1 MALPIA
7 YGVGASAWTFT
18 SALLSF
24 GRVVAISAGLYFAGE
39 SLNEVTENIQETITP
54 TTDLPDGRTDSAF
67 SIPTSIS
74 IALLVVAIAY
84 LYDKVIGKPIFKKY
98 GSKKKKRR

>member
-1 MALPIA
+1 MPIPIA

-24 GRVVAISAGLYFAGE
+24 GRVVVISAALYFSGE
-39 SLNEVTENIQETITP
+39 ALNEVTENIQETVTP
-54 TTDLPDGRTDSAF
+54 TSPLPEGREETSF

-74 IALLVVAIAY
+74 IALLVLATAY
-84 LYDKVIGKPIFKKY
+84 LYDKVIGKSIFKKY
-98 GSKKKKRR
+98 GKKKKR